1 MMDGVICRTAFAL
14 ATAYG
19 RKWAKGLRA
28 YRRQFLPWDY
38 FRIARDPGRI
48 AKLIPCHL
56 PPSSENSLV
65 ARFCAIELF
74 SSNVLALW
82 FVESAPRSVRIYG
95 GWLHRSGPL
104 LPFRPSRWPA

>member
-1 MMDGVICRTAFAL
+1 MDGVICRTAFAL

-48 AKLIPCHL
+48 AKL
-56 PPSSENSLV
+56 
-65 ARFCAIELF
+65 
-74 SSNVLALW
+74 
-82 FVESAPRSVRIYG
+82 
-95 GWLHRSGPL
+95 
-104 LPFRPSRWPA
+104 